1 AAQQP
6 VPLKAASV
14 TLLTFQELGQ
24 WRGLLSSSH
33 SFFVAEQIQYFIPVT
48 DEEFQERLGRRRGE
62 IAIMLRSSEFNQD
75 KTTLIVTN
83 NPLPLLVSGQQ
94 LSMPLQYFSKDVLRR
109 GPLRFSKVP
118 PHIMHCSNP
127 NMSCASRFATAK
139 DFKGEAKFSKG
150 YAERRVQRL
159 YPHLH
164 TSSRLGK
171 CEKQPLPS
179 IQGWVPK
186 VAQWEP
192 LTITCLAET
201 KVTLTAPGE
210 DGFRY
215 GKAPLWVVETSLVPR
230 NTQ

>member
-1 AAQQP
+1 MSTHFCLKHEAQYTHHP
-6 VPLKAASV
+6 NL
-14 TLLTFQELGQ
+14 
-24 WRGLLSSSH
+24 
-33 SFFVAEQIQYFIPVT
+33 IQYFIPVT

-109 GPLRFSKVP
+109 SLQDQKPLSLPPLEKQAAVP
-118 PHIMHCSNP
+118 GKKHQRKSTQF
-127 NMSCASRFATAK
+127 RFATAK

-164 TSSRLGK
+164 TSSRLGQQ
-171 CEKQPLPS
+171 EKQPLPS